1 MANEKEKTP
10 NPPAEEAAPAATA
23 EAPPPEMTEEA
34 TKSKTDFRR
43 KGKSPRR
50 GKKLRNHL
58 KNQQQ
63 KIAKE
68 GVLTLEQAI
77 NLLKQ
82 MKRSKSDETVEV
94 HMWLGIDP
102 SHSDQMV
109 RGAVSLPHGLG
120 VTKRVLVFCQGDNIE
135 KAKAA
140 GADFVGGDDLVE
152 KIQKENW
159 LDFDIT
165 LTTQDMMPKV
175 SRLGKMLGPRGLM
188 PSPKA
193 GTVIPATGDIAEA
206 VKEFKAGK
214 IEFRADKTGNLHV
227 GAGKLSFDA
236 VKLVEN
242 IRAFVDHVR
251 SVKPSAVKGHFVKQI
266 ALSATMS
273 PGLIVSV

>member
-1 MANEKEKTP
+1 MADEQSATP
-10 NPPAEEAAPAATA
+10 EPEESTTTTKPTA
-23 EAPPPEMTEEA
+23 EPAVESVEQMETR
-34 TKSKTDFRR
+34 SKTDFRR
-43 KGKSPRR
+43 KGRSPRR

-58 KNQQQ
+58 KNQKQ

-68 GVLTLEQAI
+68 GTVSLDQAI

-82 MKRSKSDETVEV
+82 IKRSKFDETVEI

-120 VTKRVLVFCQGDNIE
+120 VTKRVLVFCQGDNVE

-140 GADFVGGDDLVE
+140 GADYVGGDELVE

-159 LDFDIT
+159 LDFDVT

-175 SRLGKMLGPRGLM
+175 SRLGKLLGPRGLM

-193 GTVIPATGDIAEA
+193 GTVIPASGDIAE
-206 VKEFKAGK
+206 VVSEFKAGK

-227 GAGKLSFDA
+227 GVGKLSFEP

-242 IRAFVDHVR
+242 IRAFVEHVR
-251 SVKPSAVKGHFVKQI
+251 SVKPSAVKGHFIKQI
-266 ALSATMS
+266 AVSATMS
-273 PGLIVSV
+273 PGLVVAV